1 MPTAYPT
8 LNRNPMEGFP
18 TSNRLYILMHHAKFF
33 IIKSQNFENLKI
45 SIQRKEWAT
54 TKNNQSKLSNAFI
67 SNSRKV
73 FLIFS
78 VNKSGAYQGVARMA
92 SVISSRVSKES
103 NTEGQ
108 VSLGG
113 SFSVEWH
120 VVCDLPFAKTTSLA
134 NPWNNNETLNKSR
147 DTQELPWELGVELV
161 KRSVLQ

>member
-1 MPTAYPT
+1 M
-8 LNRNPMEGFP
+8 
-18 TSNRLYILMHHAKFF
+18 
-33 IIKSQNFENLKI
+33 
-45 SIQRKEWAT
+45 QRKEWAT

-92 SVISSRVSKES
+92 SVISSRVSKEW

-113 SFSVEWH
+113 SFNVEWH

-147 DTQELPWELGVELV
+147 DT
-161 KRSVLQ
+161 